1 MGHEETVYEALDHA
15 HGGEGQWAFGTGFDE
30 LLAGVDTTV
39 PDGIDPADL
48 GAYCL
53 MLGDDALVLAQR
65 LTEWMTNAPELEEE
79 VAFGNI
85 ALDLLGQARLLLARA
100 GSVGVLGR
108 SRERATA
115 SIPDE
120 DALAYF
126 RDPDEFRNTR
136 LVEAP
141 NGDFG
146 QTMVR
151 LLAAATVRLAVF
163 ARLRGSRDPVLAA
176 IAAKGVHELSY
187 HRDHAARWVLRLG
200 DGTAESH
207 RRAQAG
213 VDAVWP
219 LLADVLSPTDVE
231 VRLTAAGV
239 AVDPSTVRHEVVDV
253 LTTVLGQATLQMP
266 EWPAATPPTGRLG
279 EHGAELTELLAG
291 LQGLARQHPAATW

>member
-1 MGHEETVYEALDHA
+1 MAHEETVYDALDHA

-30 LLAGVDTTV
+30 PLAGVDTTV
-39 PDGIDPADL
+39 PDGIDPTDL

-65 LTEWMTNAPELEEE
+65 LTQWMTSAPELEEE

-108 SRERATA
+108 SRELATA

-126 RDPDEFRNTR
+126 RDPDEFRNTG

-151 LLAAATVRLAVF
+151 LLVASTVRLAVF
-163 ARLRGSRDPVLAA
+163 ARLRESRDPVLAA
-176 IAAKGVHELSY
+176 IAAKGVNELTY

-213 VDAVWP
+213 ADAVWP
-219 LLADVLSPTDVE
+219 LLAELFTATDVE
-231 VRLTAAGV
+231 ERLAAAGV
-239 AVDPSTVRHEVVDV
+239 AVDPADVRAEVQSV
-253 LTTVLGQATLQMP
+253 LTQVLDQATLQMP
-266 EWPAATPPTGRLG
+266 GWPADVAPRGRAG
-279 EHGAELTELLAG
+279 RHSPELTGLLVD

>member
-1 MGHEETVYEALDHA
+1 MTHEETVYDALDHA

-30 LLAGVDTTV
+30 PLAGVDTTV
-39 PDGIDPADL
+39 PDGIDAADL

-65 LTEWMTNAPELEEE
+65 LTQWITAAPELEEE
-79 VAFGNI
+79 VALGNI

-108 SRERATA
+108 SRAAATD

-126 RDPDEFRNTR
+126 RDADEFRNTG

-146 QTMVR
+146 RTMVR
-151 LLAAATVRLAVF
+151 LLAATTVRLAVF
-163 ARLRGSRDPVLAA
+163 TRLRDSRDPVLAA
-176 IAAKGVHELSY
+176 IAAKGVNELTY

-200 DGTAESH
+200 DGTAESA
-207 RRAQAG
+207 RRAQDA
-213 VDAVWP
+213 VDTVWP
-219 LLADVLSPTDVE
+219 LLAELFTPTDVE
-231 VRLTAAGV
+231 LRLAANGI
-239 AVDPSTVRHEVVDV
+239 AVDPATTRVEVTGV
-253 LTTVLGQATLQMP
+253 LTEVLERATLRMP
-266 EWPAATPPTGRLG
+266 AWPADAPPRSRSG
-279 EHGAELTELLAG
+279 EHGPELAELLTD